1 MPSAPCTS
9 DPIPNSKMDNKL
21 NDIFIG
27 NGICG
32 VLQKW
37 VNYGKGWKPRWF
49 ILEDGVVSYYKIHG
63 HHKILIDH
71 DTFKGF
77 RIIGDDSHKRLS
89 RIKKSTHAAS
99 SQIRDSTP
107 VGQVHLKVSFS
118 FSLCVLLLLDVALL
132 LLLFCFGGNVCFGSV
147 VPTFYFMMFLEFFFL
162 CVLSACSVMIFLC

>member
-1 MPSAPCTS
+1 MPSAPSRS
-9 DPIPNSKMDNKL
+9 DPITNSESANQMDTKL
-21 NDIFIG
+21 NDIFVG

-63 HHKILIDH
+63 HRKISIDH

-77 RIIGDDSHKRLS
+77 RIIGDDSHKRIS
-89 RIKKSTHAAS
+89 RSKKSTNAAPC
-99 SQIRDSTP
+99 QIHDSTP

-118 FSLCVLLLLDVALL
+118 FSALWLYSLILCFSRNYL
-132 LLLFCFGGNVCFGSV
+132 GNVCFRSD
-147 VPTFYFMMFLEFFFL
+147 VPTLYLMMLF
-162 CVLSACSVMIFLC
+162 